1 MFTRYE
7 QDSIIFINP
16 SLVMGS
22 CFGTSNRR
30 GYPSEL
36 DGPDG
41 SGKRPVVCKLNIF
54 TRE

>member
-1 MFTRYE
+1 MILMFSNNVYE
-7 QDSIIFINP
+7 RDSNIFVNLN
-16 SLVMGS
+16 LVMGS

-41 SGKRPVVCKLNIF
+41 SGK
-54 TRE
+54 